1 MDSSTFDDLKQIKD
15 KNEILEKV
23 KENIS
28 VDLQYQINHDYQTG
42 DRSVQ
47 LVYQPT
53 TKLRGVHAPS
63 GKWLTANGY
72 SADFPKKTKIEK
84 IIAKP
89 LPPKQDGITLEEAK
103 KIAEKFLEINSD
115 KVKLSIQSIDEI
127 ENYNGQA
134 VISIQYMYNFGMADM
149 EQVWR

>member
-1 MDSSTFDDLKQIKD
+1 MDSSTFDDIKQVKD

-23 KENIS
+23 KENLS

-53 TKLRGVHAPS
+53 TKLRGVHALS

-72 SADFPKKTKIEK
+72 SADFPEK
-84 IIAKP
+84 
-89 LPPKQDGITLEEAK
+89 
-103 KIAEKFLEINSD
+103 D
-115 KVKLSIQSIDEI
+115 K
-127 ENYNGQA
+127 N
-134 VISIQYMYNFGMADM
+134 
-149 EQVWR
+149 

>member
-1 MDSSTFDDLKQIKD
+1 M
-15 KNEILEKV
+15 
-23 KENIS
+23 
-28 VDLQYQINHDYQTG
+28 DYQTG

-53 TKLRGVHAPS
+53 TKLRGVHASS

-72 SADFPKKTKIEK
+72 SADFPEKTKIEK
-84 IIAKP
+84 IIANP

-103 KIAEKFLEINSD
+103 KIAEQFLNIKSD
-115 KVKLSIQSIDEI
+115 KVKLSIQSIEER

-134 VISIQYMYNFGMADM
+134 VIQYSIYVSICEWRIWNKFGNK
-149 EQVWR
+149 